1 MPGAATA
8 GPPAGGPVP
17 SGFDPVS
24 FTAIS
29 PNEFWLLGIAP
40 CPNVVCTSIVRTTN
54 GGASFVG
61 IPAPTSPLDVGG
73 ASPAGAVNTLRFA
86 DPLDGFAYDTSPG
99 GAFWET
105 HDGGERWSEPA
116 FLGDRELLAFGTGAG
131 YAFALVGTCQQ
142 GSCSSMSLERSAVS
156 TDDWTPLEVQLPAGA
171 DPVVAMTVHG
181 LQLWLSFTTPQS
193 AANQL
198 LVVGT
203 GSGASFTT
211 YKSPCYPGL
220 GGQLRAASPNTVWAV
235 CPTGMLAGV
244 WRSVDGGAHWQH
256 LNATPELPN
265 FAFVAPAS
273 ATAAVV
279 VPSPQGGLLLTTD
292 GGASWRAVQVSSSG
306 YSWTW
311 VGFTGSMVGA
321 ALRTEVSA
329 PPGWPWPNGPP
340 PEQLWRTTDG
350 GLSWSGPVR
359 IVA

>member
-1 MPGAATA
+1 
-8 GPPAGGPVP
+8 
-17 SGFDPVS
+17 
-24 FTAIS
+24 
-29 PNEFWLLGIAP
+29 
-40 CPNVVCTSIVRTTN
+40 
-54 GGASFVG
+54 
-61 IPAPTSPLDVGG
+61 
-73 ASPAGAVNTLRFA
+73 VNTLRFA

-235 CPTGMLAGV
+235 CPTGMLAGSRARRGGSCSRLTV
-244 WRSVDGGAHWQH
+244 VRPGGLSRSALVATPGPGLGLRAPWWVPPSVPRSVRPQAGPGPTA
-256 LNATPELPN
+256 LP
-265 FAFVAPAS
+265 P
-273 ATAAVV
+273 
-279 VPSPQGGLLLTTD
+279 
-292 GGASWRAVQVSSSG
+292 SSSG
-306 YSWTW
+306 APLTAASPGPARCASSPERASEGRGPAL
-311 VGFTGSMVGA
+311 VGRAQYKQTFVTGTLTLS
-321 ALRTEVSA
+321 LCRT
-329 PPGWPWPNGPP
+329 G
-340 PEQLWRTTDG
+340 
-350 GLSWSGPVR
+350 
-359 IVA
+359 